1 MPQYSG
7 LGESRSDEGSC
18 LQVRAERGLPLR
30 GSFTLATLTTAA
42 PGIAGA
48 LGFTTT
54 TVVTVPIAAPV
65 ILGAGLVLGGQ
76 MACMHLK
83 DNKQ

>member
-1 MPQYSG
+1 MKAELSAFNTVVG
-7 LGESRSDEGSC
+7 AASF
-18 LQVRAERGLPLR
+18 LQ

-54 TVVTVPIAAPV
+54 TVVTVPVAAPV
-65 ILGAGLVLGGQ
+65 ILGAGLVLGGHL
-76 MACMHLK
+76 AYKHLK
-83 DNKQ
+83 DNKR